1 MATQRQRGSFY
12 EPDRVYTQDEFN
24 ALLRDLAARE
34 DLARRD
40 FSNLQTTYGF
50 DPGGRAQPVRGARCA
65 GVQPA

>member
-40 FSNLQTTYGF
+40 FSNLQTTLGHPVWYDGSQWV
-50 DPGGRAQPVRGARCA
+50 DATGRAA
-65 GVQPA
+65 